1 MDRSYMINDYISDNE
16 NSLQERNQALEYL
29 NGLKFRISDT
39 KTLTEL
45 MVEVS
50 TFLEKYNVSDEIKDG
65 ITRICNEFDENTDAL
80 TARSRLEDYLANYLI
95 DKENEYQKSNQ
106 VVHDIKTDVIN
117 DSKEKLESVG
127 INLTGDVNES
137 IENIND
143 YDDVNRIK
151 NNVDKTYDYFY
162 DRNKDLDVNNN
173 IDVSMS
179 NIDEIVESSKDD
191 IFLEDAL
198 ENEESKLET
207 ENPSLFQTNSDG
219 TVQVNGNYSN
229 NDSMNFAIMMTTS
242 LLVFNNYKID
252 TNLDMKFIKNK
263 NDINN
268 FKIIY
273 GNFPLANH
281 PENKLD
287 ESMISRISKLAQSYK
302 SNIDYMDILGQS
314 SPEIKEAMG
323 IIYNH
328 VLNRKGAFQMA
339 INNHE
344 NNHDMAFGMDQ
355 NYHDILD
362 AFNSNGAYVSYD
374 SNENGIV
381 TVNETIPGNQL
392 LILNSTNESLDV
404 NLDNNINPELINSRQ
419 YVKKLDSNEAAKANY
434 TVLIILCIIE
444 IILLGVYFTFL
455 FNK

>member
-16 NSLQERNQALEYL
+16 NSLQERNQAQEYL
-29 NGLKFRISDT
+29 DGLRFRISDT

-45 MVEVS
+45 MIEVS
-50 TFLEKYNVSDEIKDG
+50 TFLEKYNVSDEVKDG
-65 ITRICNEFDENTDAL
+65 ITRICNEFDENIDAL
-80 TARSRLEDYLANYLI
+80 TARSRLEDYLTNYLI
-95 DKENEYQKSNQ
+95 DKENEYQKTNQ

-127 INLTGDVNES
+127 INLTGDVEES

-162 DRNKDLDVNNN
+162 ERNKALDVNNN

-179 NIDEIVESSKDD
+179 NIDEIVESPKDD
-191 IFLEDAL
+191 IFLVDAL
-198 ENEESKLET
+198 ENEKSTFEA

-219 TVQVNGNYSN
+219 TVQVNGDYTNS
-229 NDSMNFAIMMTTS
+229 DSMNFAVMMTMS
-242 LLVFNNYKID
+242 LLVFNNNKID
-252 TNLDMKFIKNK
+252 TNLDMKFIKDK
-263 NDINN
+263 NDKNE

-273 GNFPLANH
+273 GNFPLADH

-287 ESMISRISKLAQSYK
+287 ASLISRISKLAQSYK
-302 SNIDYMDILGQS
+302 SNVDYMDILGQT

-323 IIYNH
+323 IVYNH
-328 VLNRKGAFQMA
+328 VLNREGAFQMA
-339 INNHE
+339 IRDHGK
-344 NNHDMAFGMDQ
+344 NHDMAFGMDD
-355 NYHDILD
+355 NYNDILD
-362 AFNSNGAYVSYD
+362 AFNNNGAYVSYD

-392 LILNSTNESLDV
+392 LILNSTNESLSV
-404 NLDNNINPELINSRQ
+404 NLENNINPELVNARQ

-444 IILLGVYFTFL
+444 ILLLGVYFAFL